1 MKPIMAK
8 DLREKVNQFDPRID
22 EFITN
27 ECEASFI
34 QGNRTIRITT
44 TRLSRY
50 NIESQYLI
58 KQLQFRGF
66 VATYQCEDRPCGGC
80 WVEITLPLGD
90 E

>member
-22 EFITN
+22 EFIAK
-27 ECEASFI
+27 ECEASFM

-44 TRLSRY
+44 TRLTRY

-58 KQLQFRGF
+58 KQLQTRGL
-66 VATYQCEDRPCGGC
+66 VAQYQCEDRPCGEC
-80 WVEITLPLGD
+80 WVEIVLPPGD